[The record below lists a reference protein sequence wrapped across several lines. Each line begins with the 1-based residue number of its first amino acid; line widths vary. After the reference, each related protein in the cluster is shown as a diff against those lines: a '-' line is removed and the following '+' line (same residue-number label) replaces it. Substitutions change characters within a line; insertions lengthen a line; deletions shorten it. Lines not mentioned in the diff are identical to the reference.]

1 MDPSP
6 IQIRAWEPEDT
17 PALTEVFNQPRVIWG
32 TLQTPYTS
40 VAARRKRAESRL
52 DGFQLVAVIDER
64 VVGMIGLQRSE
75 QRRAHAAN
83 LGMAVHD
90 DYAGRGCGRALLEAV
105 IDQADLWLNL
115 IRLELSVWA
124 DNDRAIAL
132 YEHRGFV
139 REGLHRAYAW
149 RDGAYADA
157 IAMARVR
164 V

>member
-6 IQIRAWEPEDT
+6 IQIRAWEPDDI
-17 PALTEVFNQPRVIWG
+17 PALAEVFNQPRVVWG

-40 VAARRKRAESRL
+40 VAARRKRAESRV
-52 DGFQLVAVIDER
+52 DTFQLVAVVEER
-64 VVGMIGLQRSE
+64 VVGTIGLERFE
-75 QRRAHAAN
+75 KRRAHAGGI
-83 LGMAVHD
+83 GMAVHD
-90 DYAGRGCGRALLEAV
+90 AYAGRGCGRALLEAM
-105 IDQADLWLNL
+105 IAQADLWLNL
-115 IRLELSVWA
+115 TRLELSVWP

-132 YEHRGFV
+132 YEHLGFE

-157 IAMARVR
+157 ITMARIR